1 MIQARLRYI
10 LFFSL
15 GTSLLF
21 GGNMALSFGQSNLK
35 FEDMN
40 LKSNSLNLSIKPL
53 RENFWQ
59 QRTFRPHLLKLQKNP
74 SLKNRS

>member
-1 MIQARLRYI
+1 
-10 LFFSL
+10 
-15 GTSLLF
+15 
-21 GGNMALSFGQSNLK
+21 MALSFGQSNLK

-40 LKSNSLNLSIKPL
+40 LKTNSLNLSEPIYQAITGKFL
-53 RENFWQ
+53 E